1 MRIDIGEAI
10 VIAGPCS
17 RGVVRLQE
25 RSLHEGGGR
34 RGTGGRTHTVTR
46 TGRSVI
52 ARGMSLSLAAQELA
66 VAQKVAA
73 SGLSARA
80 RRGRAVGVVHH
91 TRDDRQKS
99 VRGTVQ
105 FMCYI
110 IRNIKP
116 TIDRERRTAAQ
127 HTLDRLP
134 ERNPDL
140 QSGQTQTRTTL
151 EAAQ

>member
-1 MRIDIGEAI
+1 MRARTMRIDIGEAI

-73 SGLSARA
+73 SGLSAP
-80 RRGRAVGVVHH
+80 
-91 TRDDRQKS
+91 RD
-99 VRGTVQ
+99 RGTRGSPGGAEARPHREGARPRRRASTPVSGVQ
-105 FMCYI
+105 S
-110 IRNIKP
+110 
-116 TIDRERRTAAQ
+116 A
-127 HTLDRLP
+127 RLP
-134 ERNPDL
+134 VPRHDSRVTSETEIGIGSVWIIHN
-140 QSGQTQTRTTL
+140 
-151 EAAQ
+151 